1 MDAVN
6 DVLDSPLHAGSLRC
20 RVWGLPLVSIRLRA
34 GGGVVVVVVAV
45 GFSPPNC
52 VLPDAPL
59 RLPSAARGAQVSAM
73 QLLLEQVGGVA
84 QSQKFAHSSRCC
96 WSCSGSLRFP
106 KSVGCGGGLIVRLR
120 TAWQGARRCVFALG
134 YTCTPRCPV
143 LLHTRTCQG
152 GDVNKRNSRGETPL
166 HIAAGLKGAGD
177 QQTQVVMLL
186 LASGC
191 DVSAANVLGD
201 SPMRTFAASD
211 DVVGW
216 VGGLASPAARHGHEW
231 LVSWAASV
239 HAHLCPQT
247 HTHPI
252 PSPVRTK

>member
-1 MDAVN
+1 M
-6 DVLDSPLHAGSLRC
+6 
-20 RVWGLPLVSIRLRA
+20 VSIRLRA
-34 GGGVVVVVVAV
+34 GGGVVVVVVVVAV

-52 VLPDAPL
+52 LLPNAPL

-84 QSQKFAHSSRCC
+84 QSQICAHPSCCC
-96 WSCSGSLRFP
+96 WSCSGSLLFP
-106 KSVGCGGGLIVRLR
+106 ESVGCGGGLIVRPR
-120 TAWQGARRCVFALG
+120 TAWQGARRCVFARG
-134 YTCTPRCPV
+134 HTRTPRCLV

-201 SPMRTFAASD
+201 SPMRTFAASGN
-211 DVVGW
+211 VVGW

-239 HAHLCPQT
+239 DAHLCPQT

-252 PSPVRTK
+252 PSPVCTK